1 LTGLPSDPS
10 AYRLWV
16 AKYDTPDVKALNAVR
31 KLQGPI
37 VSVIMAAGD
46 TTAEGAVRSAESL
59 RRQIHD
65 HWELIIAFACVATW
79 PRDILMACAA
89 REPRIKLLEVGE
101 HVGLMPEA
109 AGAVSGDLVCRIE
122 AGDLLPP
129 TALHE
134 VAEAFNEHPRA
145 ELIFTDE
152 DRLDGTNRCDPRFK
166 AAFSSDAFVTGNAI
180 GQLAVYRRGLFE
192 KAGGIQ
198 TAAAPFDDYD
208 LAIRAVR
215 LLGFQGILHLP
226 SILLHRANQI
236 PDWPGQATIPLRQD
250 LGVVADQHR
259 VWPRIVFGLADP
271 PLVSVIVPTRDRA
284 DLLATCMSGLLERTE
299 YPRLEVLIIDNGST
313 DPSAIDLLDRLQQ
326 NANVRVFKRPG
337 GFNFAALN
345 NAAAAQAAGEVLLL
359 LNNDIEILRPD
370 WLFEMASHAMR
381 PDVGVVGARLLYPD
395 DTLQHAGLLLG
406 PGGAATHIGRG
417 SPADDPGYDGQFAC
431 TRDVSVVTGACLAIR
446 RDVFNNVGG
455 MDERL
460 AVTWND
466 VDLCLRVRKSGK
478 RVIWT
483 PHAVLRHHESATRGL
498 ESDDPAKAARFKQEQ
513 ALMMEIW
520 GDALEA
526 DPYLNPN
533 LLAAENGLLLLAEPP
548 RVKRPWS

>member
-1 LTGLPSDPS
+1 
-10 AYRLWV
+10 
-16 AKYDTPDVKALNAVR
+16 
-31 KLQGPI
+31 
-37 VSVIMAAGD
+37 
-46 TTAEGAVRSAESL
+46 
-59 RRQIHD
+59 
-65 HWELIIAFACVATW
+65 
-79 PRDILMACAA
+79 
-89 REPRIKLLEVGE
+89 
-101 HVGLMPEA
+101 
-109 AGAVSGDLVCRIE
+109 
-122 AGDLLPP
+122 
-129 TALHE
+129 
-134 VAEAFNEHPRA
+134 
-145 ELIFTDE
+145 
-152 DRLDGTNRCDPRFK
+152 
-166 AAFSSDAFVTGNAI
+166 
-180 GQLAVYRRGLFE
+180 
-192 KAGGIQ
+192 
-198 TAAAPFDDYD
+198 
-208 LAIRAVR
+208 
-215 LLGFQGILHLP
+215 
-226 SILLHRANQI
+226 
-236 PDWPGQATIPLRQD
+236 
-250 LGVVADQHR
+250 
-259 VWPRIVFGLADP
+259 
-271 PLVSVIVPTRDRA
+271 
-284 DLLATCMSGLLERTE
+284 MSGLLERTE

-406 PGGAATHIGRG
+406 PDGAATHIGRG